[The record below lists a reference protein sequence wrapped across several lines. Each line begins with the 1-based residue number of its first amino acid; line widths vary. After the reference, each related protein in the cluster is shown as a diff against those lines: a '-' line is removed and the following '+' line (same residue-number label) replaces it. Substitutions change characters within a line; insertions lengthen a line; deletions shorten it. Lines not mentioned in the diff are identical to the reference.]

1 MLFELKN
8 PGHLEPLSSQKRVK
22 IEFTFMDQILNFRKG
37 RPETV
42 RYNFK
47 KEINLI
53 RRTLKVRLSFN
64 ETKKIT
70 KLIKEN

>member
-37 RPETV
+37 KPETV

-47 KEINLI
+47 KKINLI
-53 RRTLKVRLSFN
+53 RRTKLRPSFN